1 MNKIDI
7 REVIMQYIKSMIEK
21 YQIYIYFIA
30 LLSGVLVGLISNIFA
45 NILESI
51 ISASLCLLM
60 FSMFSQIPFFNITH
74 SLFNIKSILA
84 LLISNFIVI
93 PLFVYGLI
101 QLFDISDAPIIIG
114 LYLVLL
120 TPCIDYV
127 LVFNALGKGNEQ
139 LMLFATPLLFICQI
153 LLLPLYF
160 TLFLNTDIFSQIDIL
175 PFFKSFL
182 MFIIFPLLLAL
193 LLQYSS
199 KKSKNINQILKFTS
213 WLPEIFM
220 ALVLFSIVGSQ
231 INKIIHN
238 LNIVITVIP
247 IYICFLIIA
256 PLIGTLCG
264 KLFKV
269 TQETKR
275 TIAFSSSTRN
285 ALVVLPLA
293 LGLPNHWVT
302 ITTTVIITQ
311 TLCELLGELIYI
323 KMIPKYIK

>member
-1 MNKIDI
+1 
-7 REVIMQYIKSMIEK
+7 MQYIKSMIEK

-51 ISASLCLLM
+51 ISASLFLLM
-60 FSMFSQIPFFNITH
+60 FSMFSQIPFFNIKH
-74 SLFNIKSILA
+74 SLLNIKSILA

-101 QLFDISDAPIIIG
+101 QLFDISDAPILIG

-127 LVFNALGKGNEQ
+127 LVFNALGKGNER

-199 KKSKNINQILKFTS
+199 NKSKNINQILKFTS

-302 ITTTVIITQ
+302 ITTTVIIT
-311 TLCELLGELIYI
+311 
-323 KMIPKYIK
+323 

>member
-1 MNKIDI
+1 
-7 REVIMQYIKSMIEK
+7 MQYIKSMIEK

-30 LLSGVLVGLISNIFA
+30 LLSGVLVGLISNTFA

-60 FSMFSQIPFFNITH
+60 FSMFSQIPFFNIKH
-74 SLFNIKSILA
+74 SLLNIKSILA

-101 QLFDISDAPIIIG
+101 QLFDISDAPILIG

-175 PFFKSFL
+175 PFLKSFL

-213 WLPEIFM
+213 WLPEFFM

-238 LNIVITVIP
+238 LNIVIAVIP
-247 IYICFLIIA
+247 IYICFLIFA

-269 TQETKR
+269 TQETNR

>member
-1 MNKIDI
+1 
-7 REVIMQYIKSMIEK
+7 MQYIKSMIEK

-30 LLSGVLVGLISNIFA
+30 LLSGVLVGLISNTFA

-60 FSMFSQIPFFNITH
+60 FSMFSQIPFFNIKH
-74 SLFNIKSILA
+74 SLLNIKSILA

-101 QLFDISDAPIIIG
+101 QLFDISDAPILIG

-160 TLFLNTDIFSQIDIL
+160 TLFLNTNIFSQIDIL
-175 PFFKSFL
+175 PFLKSFL

-213 WLPEIFM
+213 WLPEFFM

-264 KLFKV
+264 NLFKV

-293 LGLPNHWVT
+293 SGLPNNWVT

>member
-1 MNKIDI
+1 
-7 REVIMQYIKSMIEK
+7 MQYIKSMIEK

-51 ISASLCLLM
+51 ISASLFLLM
-60 FSMFSQIPFFNITH
+60 FSMFSQIPFFNIKH
-74 SLFNIKSILA
+74 SLLNIKSILA

-101 QLFDISDAPIIIG
+101 QLFDISDAPILIG

-127 LVFNALGKGNEQ
+127 LVFNALGKGNER

-199 KKSKNINQILKFTS
+199 NKSKNINQILKFTS

-247 IYICFLIIA
+247 IYICFLIIV

>member
-1 MNKIDI
+1 
-7 REVIMQYIKSMIEK
+7 MQYIKSLIEK

-51 ISASLCLLM
+51 ISASLFLLM
-60 FSMFSQIPFFNITH
+60 FSMFSQIPFFNIKH
-74 SLFNIKSILA
+74 SLLNIKSILA

-101 QLFDISDAPIIIG
+101 LLFDISDAPILIG

-199 KKSKNINQILKFTS
+199 NKSKNINQILKFTS

>member
-1 MNKIDI
+1 
-7 REVIMQYIKSMIEK
+7 MQYIKSMIEK

-30 LLSGVLVGLISNIFA
+30 LLSGVLVGLISNTFA

-60 FSMFSQIPFFNITH
+60 FSMFSQIPFFNIKH
-74 SLFNIKSILA
+74 SLLNIKSILA

-101 QLFDISDAPIIIG
+101 QLFDISDAPILIG

-175 PFFKSFL
+175 PFLKSFL

-213 WLPEIFM
+213 WLPEFFM

-264 KLFKV
+264 NLFKV

-293 LGLPNHWVT
+293 IGLPNHWVT

>member
-1 MNKIDI
+1 
-7 REVIMQYIKSMIEK
+7 MQYIKSMIEK

-30 LLSGVLVGLISNIFA
+30 LLSGVLVGLISNTFA

-51 ISASLCLLM
+51 ISASLFLLM
-60 FSMFSQIPFFNITH
+60 FSMFSQIPFFNIKH
-74 SLFNIKSILA
+74 SLLNIKSILA

-101 QLFDISDAPIIIG
+101 QLFDISDAPILIG
-114 LYLVLL
+114 LCLVLL

-127 LVFNALGKGNEQ
+127 LVFNALGKGNER
-139 LMLFATPLLFICQI
+139 LMIFATPLLFICQI

-199 KKSKNINQILKFTS
+199 NKSKNINQILKFTS

>member
-1 MNKIDI
+1 
-7 REVIMQYIKSMIEK
+7 MIEK

-30 LLSGVLVGLISNIFA
+30 LLSGVLVGLISNTFA

-51 ISASLCLLM
+51 ISASLFLLM
-60 FSMFSQIPFFNITH
+60 FSMFSQIPFFNIKH
-74 SLFNIKSILA
+74 SLLNIKSILA

-101 QLFDISDAPIIIG
+101 QLFDISDAPILIG

-127 LVFNALGKGNEQ
+127 LVFNALGKGNER
-139 LMLFATPLLFICQI
+139 LMIFATPLLFICQI

-220 ALVLFSIVGSQ
+220 AIVLFSIVGSQ

-264 KLFKV
+264 NLFKV

-293 LGLPNHWVT
+293 LGLPNYWVT

-311 TLCELLGELIYI
+311 TFCELLGELIYI

>member
-1 MNKIDI
+1 
-7 REVIMQYIKSMIEK
+7 MQYIKSMIEK

-30 LLSGVLVGLISNIFA
+30 LLSGVLVGLISNTFA

-60 FSMFSQIPFFNITH
+60 FSMFSQIPFFNIKH
-74 SLFNIKSILA
+74 SLLNIKSILA

-127 LVFNALGKGNEQ
+127 LVFNALGKGNER

-160 TLFLNTDIFSQIDIL
+160 TLFLNTDIFSQKDIL
-175 PFFKSFL
+175 PFLKSFL

-213 WLPEIFM
+213 WLPEFFM

-238 LNIVITVIP
+238 LNILITVIP

-264 KLFKV
+264 NLFKV

-293 LGLPNHWVT
+293 IGLPNHWVT

>member
-1 MNKIDI
+1 
-7 REVIMQYIKSMIEK
+7 MQYIKSMIEK

-51 ISASLCLLM
+51 ISASLFLLM
-60 FSMFSQIPFFNITH
+60 FSMFSQIPFFNIKH
-74 SLFNIKSILA
+74 SLLNIKSILA

-101 QLFDISDAPIIIG
+101 QLFDISDAPILIG

-127 LVFNALGKGNEQ
+127 LVFNALGKGNER

-199 KKSKNINQILKFTS
+199 NKSKNINQILKFTS

-293 LGLPNHWVT
+293 LGFPNHWVT

>member
-1 MNKIDI
+1 
-7 REVIMQYIKSMIEK
+7 MQYIKSMIEK

-30 LLSGVLVGLISNIFA
+30 LLSGVLVGLISNTFA

-51 ISASLCLLM
+51 ISASLFLLM
-60 FSMFSQIPFFNITH
+60 FSMFSQIPFFNIKH
-74 SLFNIKSILA
+74 SLLNIKSILA

-101 QLFDISDAPIIIG
+101 QLFDISDAPILIG
-114 LYLVLL
+114 LCLVLL

-127 LVFNALGKGNEQ
+127 LVFNALGKGNER
-139 LMLFATPLLFICQI
+139 LMIFATPLLFICQI

-199 KKSKNINQILKFTS
+199 NKSKNINQILKFTS

-231 INKIIHN
+231 ISKIIHN

-285 ALVVLPLA
+285 ALVVLPLV

>member
-1 MNKIDI
+1 
-7 REVIMQYIKSMIEK
+7 MQYIKSMIEK

-51 ISASLCLLM
+51 ISASLFLLM
-60 FSMFSQIPFFNITH
+60 FSMFSQIPFFNIKH
-74 SLFNIKSILA
+74 SLLNIKSILA

-101 QLFDISDAPIIIG
+101 QLFDISDAPILIG

-127 LVFNALGKGNEQ
+127 LVFNALGKGNER

-199 KKSKNINQILKFTS
+199 NKSKNINQILKFTS

>member
-1 MNKIDI
+1 
-7 REVIMQYIKSMIEK
+7 MQYIKSMIEK

-51 ISASLCLLM
+51 ISASLFLLM
-60 FSMFSQIPFFNITH
+60 FSMFSQIPFFNIKL
-74 SLFNIKSILA
+74 SLLNIKSILA

-101 QLFDISDAPIIIG
+101 QLFDISDAPTLIG

-127 LVFNALGKGNEQ
+127 LVFNALGKGNER

-199 KKSKNINQILKFTS
+199 NKSKNINQILKFTS

>member
-1 MNKIDI
+1 
-7 REVIMQYIKSMIEK
+7 IEK

-51 ISASLCLLM
+51 ISASLFLLM
-60 FSMFSQIPFFNITH
+60 FSMFSQIPFFNIKH
-74 SLFNIKSILA
+74 SLLNIKSILA

-101 QLFDISDAPIIIG
+101 QLFDISDAPILIG

-127 LVFNALGKGNEQ
+127 LVFNALGKGNER

-199 KKSKNINQILKFTS
+199 NKSKNINQILKFTS

>member
-1 MNKIDI
+1 
-7 REVIMQYIKSMIEK
+7 MQYIKSKIEK

-30 LLSGVLVGLISNIFA
+30 LFSGIIVGLISNAFA
-45 NILESI
+45 NILETI
-51 ISASLCLLM
+51 ISASLCILM
-60 FSMFSQIPFFNITH
+60 FSMFSQIPFFNIKH
-74 SLFNIKSILA
+74 NLLNIKSILA
-84 LLISNFIVI
+84 LLTSNFIAI
-93 PLFVYGLI
+93 PLFVFGLI
-101 QLFDISDAPIIIG
+101 QLFDVSNVPIIIG

-127 LVFNALGKGNEQ
+127 IVFNALGKGNEQ
-139 LMLFATPLLFICQI
+139 LMLFATPLLFIGQI

-160 TLFLNTDIFSQIDIL
+160 TLFLNIDVFSQIDIF
-175 PFFKSFL
+175 PFLKSFL
-182 MFIIFPLLLAL
+182 MFIIFPLLSAL
-193 LLQYSS
+193 LLQYTSE
-199 KKSKNINQILKFTS
+199 KSESINQILKLTS

-231 INKIIHN
+231 INKIIYN
-238 LNIVITVIP
+238 LNIVFLVIP
-247 IYICFLIIA
+247 IYICFLIVS
-256 PLIGTLCG
+256 PFIGTLCG

-302 ITTTVIITQ
+302 IATTVIITQ

>member
-1 MNKIDI
+1 
-7 REVIMQYIKSMIEK
+7 MQYIKSMIEK

-30 LLSGVLVGLISNIFA
+30 LLSGVLVGLISNTFA
-45 NILESI
+45 SILESI
-51 ISASLCLLM
+51 ISVSLCLLM
-60 FSMFSQIPFFNITH
+60 FSMFSQIPFFNIKH
-74 SLFNIKSILA
+74 SLLNIKSIWA

-101 QLFDISDAPIIIG
+101 QLFNISDTPVIIG

-160 TLFLNTDIFSQIDIL
+160 TLFLNTDIFSQIDIS
-175 PFFKSFL
+175 PFLKSFL

-220 ALVLFSIVGSQ
+220 AIVLFSIVGSQ

-293 LGLPNHWVT
+293 LGLPNYWVT

-311 TLCELLGELIYI
+311 TFCELLGELIYI

>member
-1 MNKIDI
+1 M
-7 REVIMQYIKSMIEK
+7 SEK
-21 YQIYIYFIA
+21 YRNDIYVIA
-30 LLSGVLVGLISNIFA
+30 LLRGVLVGLISDIFG
-45 NILESI
+45 NILEYI
-51 ISASLCLLM
+51 LYASLCVLM
-60 FSMFSQIPFFNITH
+60 FSILAQLPFVDMTH
-74 SLFNIKSILA
+74 PCLNIKSILA

-220 ALVLFSIVGSQ
+220 ALVLDR
-231 INKIIHN
+231 KI
-238 LNIVITVIP
+238 T
-247 IYICFLIIA
+247 
-256 PLIGTLCG
+256 
-264 KLFKV
+264 
-269 TQETKR
+269 
-275 TIAFSSSTRN
+275 
-285 ALVVLPLA
+285 
-293 LGLPNHWVT
+293 
-302 ITTTVIITQ
+302 
-311 TLCELLGELIYI
+311 
-323 KMIPKYIK
+323 

>member
-1 MNKIDI
+1 
-7 REVIMQYIKSMIEK
+7 MQYIKSIIEK

-30 LLSGVLVGLISNIFA
+30 LLSGVLVGLISNTFA

-51 ISASLCLLM
+51 ISASLFLLM
-60 FSMFSQIPFFNITH
+60 FSMFSQIPFFNIKH
-74 SLFNIKSILA
+74 SLLNIKSILA

-101 QLFDISDAPIIIG
+101 QLFDISDAPILIG

-127 LVFNALGKGNEQ
+127 LVFNALGKGNER

-199 KKSKNINQILKFTS
+199 NKSKNINQILKFTS

-302 ITTTVIITQ
+302 ITTTVIIKQ

>member
-1 MNKIDI
+1 
-7 REVIMQYIKSMIEK
+7 MQYIKSMIEK

-51 ISASLCLLM
+51 ISASLFLLM
-60 FSMFSQIPFFNITH
+60 FSMFSQIPFFNIKH
-74 SLFNIKSILA
+74 SLLNIKSILA

-101 QLFDISDAPIIIG
+101 QLFDISDAPTLIG

-127 LVFNALGKGNEQ
+127 LVFNALGKGNER

-199 KKSKNINQILKFTS
+199 NKSKNINQILKFTS

-285 ALVVLPLA
+285 ALIVLPLA

>member
-1 MNKIDI
+1 
-7 REVIMQYIKSMIEK
+7 MIEK

-30 LLSGVLVGLISNIFA
+30 LLSGVLVGLISNTFA

-60 FSMFSQIPFFNITH
+60 FSMFSQIPFFNIKH
-74 SLFNIKSILA
+74 SLLNIKSILA

-101 QLFDISDAPIIIG
+101 QLFNISDTPVIIG

-160 TLFLNTDIFSQIDIL
+160 TLFLNTDIFSQIDIS
-175 PFFKSFL
+175 PFLKSFL

-213 WLPEIFM
+213 WLPEFFM

-264 KLFKV
+264 NLFKV

-293 LGLPNHWVT
+293 LGLPNNWVT

-311 TLCELLGELIYI
+311 TFCELLGELIYI

>member
-1 MNKIDI
+1 
-7 REVIMQYIKSMIEK
+7 MQYIKSIIEK

-30 LLSGVLVGLISNIFA
+30 LLSGVLVGLISNTFA

-51 ISASLCLLM
+51 ISASLFLLM
-60 FSMFSQIPFFNITH
+60 FSMFSQIPFFNIKH
-74 SLFNIKSILA
+74 SLLNIKSILA

-101 QLFDISDAPIIIG
+101 QLFDISDAPILIG

-127 LVFNALGKGNEQ
+127 LVFNALGKGNER

-199 KKSKNINQILKFTS
+199 NKSKNINQILKFTS

>member
-1 MNKIDI
+1 
-7 REVIMQYIKSMIEK
+7 
-21 YQIYIYFIA
+21 
-30 LLSGVLVGLISNIFA
+30 
-45 NILESI
+45 
-51 ISASLCLLM
+51 M
-60 FSMFSQIPFFNITH
+60 FSMFSQIPFFNIKH
-74 SLFNIKSILA
+74 SLLNIKSILA

-101 QLFDISDAPIIIG
+101 QLFDISDAPILIG
-114 LYLVLL
+114 LCLVLL

-127 LVFNALGKGNEQ
+127 LVFNALGKGNER
-139 LMLFATPLLFICQI
+139 LMIFATPLLFICQI

-199 KKSKNINQILKFTS
+199 NKSKNINQILKFTS

-231 INKIIHN
+231 ISKIIHN

-285 ALVVLPLA
+285 ALVVLPLV

>member
-1 MNKIDI
+1 
-7 REVIMQYIKSMIEK
+7 MQYIKSMIEK

-51 ISASLCLLM
+51 ISASLFLLM
-60 FSMFSQIPFFNITH
+60 FSMFSQIPFFNIKH
-74 SLFNIKSILA
+74 SLLNIKSILA

-101 QLFDISDAPIIIG
+101 QLFDISDAPTLIG

-127 LVFNALGKGNEQ
+127 LVFNALGKGNER

-193 LLQYSS
+193 LL
-199 KKSKNINQILKFTS
+199 
-213 WLPEIFM
+213 
-220 ALVLFSIVGSQ
+220 
-231 INKIIHN
+231 
-238 LNIVITVIP
+238 
-247 IYICFLIIA
+247 
-256 PLIGTLCG
+256 
-264 KLFKV
+264 
-269 TQETKR
+269 
-275 TIAFSSSTRN
+275 
-285 ALVVLPLA
+285 
-293 LGLPNHWVT
+293 
-302 ITTTVIITQ
+302 
-311 TLCELLGELIYI
+311 
-323 KMIPKYIK
+323 

>member
-1 MNKIDI
+1 
-7 REVIMQYIKSMIEK
+7 MIEK

-30 LLSGVLVGLISNIFA
+30 LLSGVLVGLISNTFA

-60 FSMFSQIPFFNITH
+60 FSMFSQIPFFNIKH
-74 SLFNIKSILA
+74 SLLNIKSILA

-101 QLFDISDAPIIIG
+101 QLFDISDAPILIG

-160 TLFLNTDIFSQIDIL
+160 TLFLNTDIFSQKDIL
-175 PFFKSFL
+175 PFLKSFL

-213 WLPEIFM
+213 WLPEFFM

-264 KLFKV
+264 NLFKV

>member
-1 MNKIDI
+1 
-7 REVIMQYIKSMIEK
+7 MQYIKSMIEK

-30 LLSGVLVGLISNIFA
+30 LLSGVLVGLISNTFA

-51 ISASLCLLM
+51 ISASLFLLM
-60 FSMFSQIPFFNITH
+60 FSMFSQIPFFNIKH
-74 SLFNIKSILA
+74 SLLNIKSILA

-101 QLFDISDAPIIIG
+101 QLFDISDAPILIG

-127 LVFNALGKGNEQ
+127 LVFNALGKGNER

-199 KKSKNINQILKFTS
+199 NKSKNINQILKFTS

>member
-1 MNKIDI
+1 
-7 REVIMQYIKSMIEK
+7 MQYIKSMIEK

-30 LLSGVLVGLISNIFA
+30 LLSGVLVGLISNTFA
-45 NILESI
+45 SILESI
-51 ISASLCLLM
+51 ISVSLCLLM
-60 FSMFSQIPFFNITH
+60 FSMFSQIPFFNIKH
-74 SLFNIKSILA
+74 SLLNIKSILA

-101 QLFDISDAPIIIG
+101 QLFNISDTPVIIG

-160 TLFLNTDIFSQIDIL
+160 TLFLNTDIFSQIDIS
-175 PFFKSFL
+175 PFLKSFL

-220 ALVLFSIVGSQ
+220 AIVLFSIVGSQ

-293 LGLPNHWVT
+293 LGLPNYWVT

-311 TLCELLGELIYI
+311 TFCELLGELIYI

>member
-1 MNKIDI
+1 
-7 REVIMQYIKSMIEK
+7 MIEK

-30 LLSGVLVGLISNIFA
+30 LLSGVLVGLISNTFA

-60 FSMFSQIPFFNITH
+60 FSMFSQIPFFNIKH
-74 SLFNIKSILA
+74 SLLNIKSILA

-101 QLFDISDAPIIIG
+101 QLFNISDTPVIIG

-160 TLFLNTDIFSQIDIL
+160 TLFLNTDIFSQIDIS
-175 PFFKSFL
+175 PFLKSFL

-213 WLPEIFM
+213 WLPEFFM

-238 LNIVITVIP
+238 LNILITVIP

-264 KLFKV
+264 NLFKV

>member
-1 MNKIDI
+1 
-7 REVIMQYIKSMIEK
+7 
-21 YQIYIYFIA
+21 
-30 LLSGVLVGLISNIFA
+30 
-45 NILESI
+45 
-51 ISASLCLLM
+51 M
-60 FSMFSQIPFFNITH
+60 FSMFSQIPFFNIKH
-74 SLFNIKSILA
+74 SLFNIKSIVA

-101 QLFDISDAPIIIG
+101 QLFDISDAPILIG

-175 PFFKSFL
+175 PFLKSFL

-199 KKSKNINQILKFTS
+199 KKSKNINQILKLTS
-213 WLPEIFM
+213 WLPEILM

-264 KLFKV
+264 KVFKV

>member
-1 MNKIDI
+1 
-7 REVIMQYIKSMIEK
+7 MIEK

-30 LLSGVLVGLISNIFA
+30 LLSGVLVGLISNTFA

-60 FSMFSQIPFFNITH
+60 FSMFSQIPFFNIKH
-74 SLFNIKSILA
+74 SLLNIKSILA

-101 QLFDISDAPIIIG
+101 QLFDISDAPILIG

-160 TLFLNTDIFSQIDIL
+160 TLFLNTNIFSQIDIL
-175 PFFKSFL
+175 PFLKSFL

-213 WLPEIFM
+213 WLPEFFM

-238 LNIVITVIP
+238 LNILITVIP

-264 KLFKV
+264 NLFKV